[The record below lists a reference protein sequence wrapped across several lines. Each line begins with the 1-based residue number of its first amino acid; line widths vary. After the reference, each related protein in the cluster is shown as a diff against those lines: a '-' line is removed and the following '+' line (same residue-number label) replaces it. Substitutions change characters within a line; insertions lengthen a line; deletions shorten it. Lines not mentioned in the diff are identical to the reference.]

1 MNKLQGDG
9 EWSEVLSGRGRVRCD
24 SDGSAAGKSQT
35 WPFVAGFNFSWLHTY
50 WAKES
55 AVWVRETEIDCEQQQ
70 ETCYLHCHWRRNCCR
85 YLDVQSSAK
94 KQHTDSDDR
103 WTGRTQRLHGLCKE
117 RERET
122 GKQRGERDRES
133 EPYVELSFSH
143 TDMCAY
149 CKTYKNYKD
158 IRYVQSINK
167 TVLCSP
173 CSSSSGS
180 SSTGKVTHKS
190 WHKPY
195 ERNTF
200 DLIQMRLGVGQEAQG
215 GTGEQQQQEE
225 TKQALSAAVAGW
237 DLCRATF

>member
-1 MNKLQGDG
+1 MSNNKKLATFIAIDEEIVVDIWTCSRAQKSNTQTATTDG
-9 EWSEVLSGRGRVRCD
+9 RDGRNDCTASVR
-24 SDGSAAGKSQT
+24 
-35 WPFVAGFNFSWLHTY
+35 
-50 WAKES
+50 
-55 AVWVRETEIDCEQQQ
+55 
-70 ETCYLHCHWRRNCCR
+70 
-85 YLDVQSSAK
+85 
-94 KQHTDSDDR
+94 
-103 WTGRTQRLHGLCKE
+103 
-117 RERET
+117 REREI
-122 GKQRGERDRES
+122 GKQRGERDRKS

-173 CSSSSGS
+173 CSSSSSGS
-180 SSTGKVTHKS
+180 SRTGKVTHKS

>member
-1 MNKLQGDG
+1 MSNNKKLATFIAID
-9 EWSEVLSGRGRVRCD
+9 EEIVVDIWTC
-24 SDGSAAGKSQT
+24 SQ
-35 WPFVAGFNFSWLHTY
+35 A
-50 WAKES
+50 
-55 AVWVRETEIDCEQQQ
+55 Q
-70 ETCYLHCHWRRNCCR
+70 
-85 YLDVQSSAK
+85 K

-117 RERET
+117 GET
-122 GKQRGERDRES
+122 GKQRGKRDRES

-173 CSSSSGS
+173 CSSGR

-200 DLIQMRLGVGQEAQG
+200 DLIQMRLGVGQEARG
-215 GTGEQQQQEE
+215 GTGEQRER
-225 TKQALSAAVAGW
+225 AGG
-237 DLCRATF
+237 D